1 MPGLCL
7 AAGEGPGHGPAA
19 SPHIR
24 ISPHPMSAA
33 VRGRTCWDRSA
44 DQTFLSVY
52 GIVMDVGDPK
62 FSVGE
67 AGRQLFTLVFWHLG
81 TFFSAF
87 GLLSRLPQHFWMPKV

>member
-1 MPGLCL
+1 MDQLP
-7 AAGEGPGHGPAA
+7 P
-19 SPHIR
+19 R
-24 ISPHPMSAA
+24 ISASVHTPCRLRS
-33 VRGRTCWDRSA
+33 VGGRTCWDRSA

-87 GLLSRLPQHFWMPKV
+87 GLLSRLPQHF